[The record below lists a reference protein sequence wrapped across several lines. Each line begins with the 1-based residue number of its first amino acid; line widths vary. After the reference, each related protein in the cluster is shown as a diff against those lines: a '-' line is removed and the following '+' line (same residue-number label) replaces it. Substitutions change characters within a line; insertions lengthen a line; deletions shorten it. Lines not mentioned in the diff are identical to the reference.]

1 MRQTPHD
8 VLPYS
13 FNTKLRLKLDKELR
27 ECFVSGEAED
37 EDGLAP
43 VKDDNEGW
51 RKAGRKDCRILIA
64 G

>member
-1 MRQTPHD
+1 MLAIGGHYI
-8 VLPYS
+8 LS
-13 FNTKLRLKLDKELR
+13 KLRLKLDKELR

>member
-1 MRQTPHD
+1 MD
-8 VLPYS
+8 VLYS
-13 FNTKLRLKLDKELR
+13 ANTKLRLKLDKELR